1 MGILTSGM
9 IGPEK
14 AMRLLM
20 IGPVY
25 EQVVIRTDRAVSQL
39 TWISAR
45 KLSSEEARKLE
56 TRLRN
61 EEKSYQREFASEM
74 MKLDEEGI

>member
-1 MGILTSGM
+1 M

-45 KLSSEEARKLE
+45 ELSSEEARKLE